1 MRASFSP
8 TGRHIVCGSED
19 NFVYFWRTSVDALAF
34 SVRTDRNGMW
44 ERLRAHSA
52 VTTAAVFAPRPELI
66 FEQLETN
73 RGHTQTQQTH
83 TSPTSPIVTTNN
95 KQSEANAKS
104 AVASRARA
112 SLPRSTTLGES
123 TSMLASSSA
132 FDTLNNPTLTSEQMV
147 QSQSVTGG
155 LSQSQQATTSTA
167 INQSAL
173 TASIRRSSKAY
184 SGDVMVTADF
194 SGNIYVFMN
203 RTRVKAGQSSFYG
216 HD

>member
-1 MRASFSP
+1 
-8 TGRHIVCGSED
+8 
-19 NFVYFWRTSVDALAF
+19 
-34 SVRTDRNGMW
+34 
-44 ERLRAHSA
+44 
-52 VTTAAVFAPRPELI
+52 
-66 FEQLETN
+66 
-73 RGHTQTQQTH
+73 
-83 TSPTSPIVTTNN
+83 
-95 KQSEANAKS
+95 
-104 AVASRARA
+104 
-112 SLPRSTTLGES
+112 
-123 TSMLASSSA
+123 MLASSSA
-132 FDTLNNPTLTSEQMV
+132 FDTLNNRKCAIENVVIMQCYAATLTSEQMV